1 MSNNNNI
8 SPSKE
13 GTFAETI
20 ANIYEPLNSNEKFKE
35 KYKNDTFKILL
46 NPKDGKF
53 AALIT
58 IDNGTLSVESIEN
71 TSKKNLDQKVLG
83 WDGLMYTTKELF
95 SSIGKGELSTGDI
108 AKKVVTRK
116 IKVKNTKILTK
127 FSELGSI
134 LRE

>member
-1 MSNNNNI
+1 MSNNNIN
-8 SPSKE
+8 PSKE
-13 GTFAETI
+13 STFAEAI
-20 ANIYEPLNSNEKFKE
+20 ANIYKPLNNNKKFKE
-35 KYKNDTFKILL
+35 EYKNDTFKILL

-58 IDNGTLSVESIEN
+58 VDNGKLSVESIEN

-83 WDGLMYTTKELF
+83 WNGLMQTTKELF
-95 SSIGKGELSTGDI
+95 SSIGRGELSTSDI

>member
-1 MSNNNNI
+1 MSKNEI
-8 SPSKE
+8 GTPKV
-13 GTFAETI
+13 GTFPEAI
-20 ANIYEPLNSNEKFKE
+20 ANIYEPLNSIENFKE
-35 KYKNDTFKILL
+35 KYKEEKFKILL
-46 NPKDGKF
+46 NPKDGNY

-83 WDGLMYTTKELF
+83 WDGLMQTTKELF
-95 SSIGKGELSTGDI
+95 SSIGRGELSAGDI

-116 IKVKNTKILTK
+116 IKVKNPKILTK

-134 LRE
+134 LKE

>member
-1 MSNNNNI
+1 MSNNNI
-8 SPSKE
+8 SSSKE
-13 GTFAETI
+13 GTFAEAI